1 MRSKAVSKV
10 AMLINIQPETVHTF
24 ALLGAGEAL
33 LLLGLRLNDR
43 GRRPIELLVLDRDL
57 LSGV

>member
-1 MRSKAVSKV
+1 
-10 AMLINIQPETVHTF
+10 MLINIQPETVHTF

>member
-1 MRSKAVSKV
+1 
-10 AMLINIQPETVHTF
+10 MLVNMQPETINTF

-33 LLLGLRLNDR
+33 LLLGLRLDDR